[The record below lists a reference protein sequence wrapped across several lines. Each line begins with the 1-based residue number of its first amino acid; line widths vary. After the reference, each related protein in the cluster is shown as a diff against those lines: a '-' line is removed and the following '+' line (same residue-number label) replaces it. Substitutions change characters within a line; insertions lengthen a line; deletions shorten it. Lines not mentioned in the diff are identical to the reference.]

1 MKSDHGDFKNIL
13 TKVADFITITHKV
26 SLQDRFYS
34 NLHNHIL
41 LRTLFLIRWLTNMTL
56 AKI

>member
-41 LRTLFLIRWLTNMTL
+41 LRTLFLIR
-56 AKI
+56 